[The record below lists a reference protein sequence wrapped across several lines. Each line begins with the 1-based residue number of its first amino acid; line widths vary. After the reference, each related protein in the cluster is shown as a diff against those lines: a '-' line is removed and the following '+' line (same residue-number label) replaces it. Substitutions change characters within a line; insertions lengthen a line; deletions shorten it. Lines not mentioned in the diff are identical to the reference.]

1 MSVAKYSE
9 AGDATQPSPSIWRD
23 CRMSLLNDL
32 GLGKYAAYNG
42 MGANTGI
49 AGAGELEAV
58 IGDFEMTADSEIV
71 LSNALVAGEE
81 GGRIDLQVPASDNA
95 AIQVHTGVGPGFV
108 LNSGNKVWF
117 EARVALGAAADQA
130 AFFGLVEEDA
140 IADVLADNA
149 AAVIGQSMF
158 GFQVLNGDTDDID
171 AMAKLDAVTTIVLV
185 DNVTRST
192 AFTTAGGTSKQYPVA
207 DLYTKFGLRFGGQDT
222 LEYYVDG
229 YLVHTLT
236 IVNGTHADGV
246 ALAPMV
252 AFKVGTAT
260 AGSINISFM
269 RYAHQIRT

>member
-1 MSVAKYSE
+1 
-9 AGDATQPSPSIWRD
+9 
-23 CRMSLLNDL
+23 MSLLNDL

-81 GGRIDLQVPASDNA
+81 GGRIDLQVPATDNA

-236 IVNGTHADGV
+236 IVTGTHADGV